1 MILDEKLRWAGFWIL
16 DGLRGGQTRKYYDRI
31 RYAWKE
37 GSSVAETE
45 ERIRNLIRHAVKT
58 TDFYKDYPED
68 TPLEKLPVVNKDTF
82 RQHYD
87 SFLSSTYKDA
97 EDNRV
102 MCTSGSTGTPLRM
115 IQNKDKICHNTAGGI
130 FLGAAAGYYIG
141 MKEAFIRVW
150 VNNVRKSKLRLF
162 QENLIMMD
170 SSRMDDKALAG
181 MLDVIEKKKVKCLVG
196 YSSALGELS
205 EYIRKTGRDCSKF
218 RVRAIIPISE
228 TMPEPV
234 RRTLSEQFGCPVR
247 AWYSN
252 EENGIMGLQN
262 EDNEGYH
269 IDTETYYYEILKMD
283 SDEPAEPGE
292 LGRLVV
298 TDYYNKTFPMVR
310 YDTGDTGI
318 MRMYQDE
325 KGRMHGKYVE
335 IYGRRGSLMYNCM
348 GEPLSIHVFMNTLL
362 KFEGVVYQA
371 KCIQWGQ
378 KEYELLVNADR
389 KKLVE
394 EDLIAAYRHYL
405 GEEAEIRITYV
416 DEIPIQA
423 SGKFMVCENKWDGR
437 K

>member
-1 MILDEKLRWAGFWIL
+1 MILDERLRWMGFWML
-16 DGLRGGQTRKYYDRI
+16 DKMKGGKTREYYDQI

-37 GSSVAETE
+37 GSSVEETE
-45 ERIRNLIRHAVKT
+45 KRIQNLIAHAVKT
-58 TDFYKDYPED
+58 TDFYKDYPE
-68 TPLEKLPVVNKDTF
+68 TCSLEDLPVVNKDTF
-82 RQHYD
+82 RQQYD
-87 SFLSSTYKDA
+87 RFVSSTYKDA
-97 EDNRV
+97 PDNRV

-115 IQNKDKICHNTAGGI
+115 IQIRDKIRHNTAGGI

-150 VNNVRKSKLRLF
+150 VNNVRKSKFQLL

-170 SSRMDDKALAG
+170 SSRMDEKALEE
-181 MLDVIEKKKVKCLVG
+181 MFHVIEKKKVKCLVG

-205 EYIRKTGRDCSKF
+205 EYIRKTGRDCSRCVVK
-218 RVRAIIPISE
+218 AIIPISE

-234 RRTLSEQFGCPVR
+234 RRTLEKQFNCPVR

-262 EDNEGYH
+262 REDEGYH

-283 SDEPAEPGE
+283 SDEPAEEGE
-292 LGRLVV
+292 LGRIVV

-318 MRMYQDE
+318 MRMYKDP
-325 KGRMHGKYVE
+325 KGRVHGKYVE
-335 IYGRRGSLMYNCM
+335 IYGRRGSLMYNTK

-362 KFEGVVYQA
+362 KFEGIVYQA
-371 KCIQWGQ
+371 KCIQWGE
-378 KEYELLVNADR
+378 KDYELLVNADQE
-389 KKLVE
+389 KLDIDEV
-394 EDLIAAYRHYL
+394 LAAYRHYL
-405 GEEAEIRITYV
+405 GEDAEIKVTYV

>member
-45 ERIRNLIRHAVKT
+45 ERIQNLIRHAVKT

-68 TPLEKLPVVNKDTF
+68 IPLEKLPVVNKDTF

-97 EDNRV
+97 EDNRI

-150 VNNVRKSKLRLF
+150 VNNVRKSKFRLL

-181 MLDVIEKKKVKCLVG
+181 MLNVIEKKKVKCLVG

-205 EYIRKTGRDCSKF
+205 EYIRKDGRDCSKF
-218 RVRAIIPISE
+218 REKAIIPISE

-234 RRTLSEQFGCPVR
+234 RRTLEKQFGCPVR

-283 SDEPAEPGE
+283 SDEPAEEGE
-292 LGRLVV
+292 LGRIVV

-318 MRMYQDE
+318 MRMYNDP
-325 KGRMHGKYVE
+325 KGRVHGKYVE
-335 IYGRRGSLMYNCM
+335 IYGRRGSLMYNTK

-362 KFEGVVYQA
+362 KFEGIVYQA
-371 KCIQWGQ
+371 KCIQWGE
-378 KEYELLVNADR
+378 KDYELLVNADQE
-389 KKLVE
+389 KLDIDEV
-394 EDLIAAYRHYL
+394 LAAYRHYL
-405 GEEAEIRITYV
+405 GEDAEIKVTYV